1 MSHSAS
7 SKKTTMMLFTLR
19 GSSGSASAPLHTPW
33 SWPGSPWQAAPSGKT
48 SLRRPLAFENTFCQ
62 LWVLT
67 EIAYFASQVAKTT
80 SSQASSKTGSAWTI
94 KMKVCQSSSWWKWLL
109 NEQQNNF
116 LSHPR
121 LIKLI
126 NTKQLFVNLHLPVRS
141 NLSGVEQ
148 PIERV
153 LTLPPECQLQQNQ
166 Q

>member
-94 KMKVCQSSSWWKWLL
+94 NLIFCHSSGWWKDYQMKGKITFCHSQPSSQKQS
-109 NEQQNNF
+109 E
-116 LSHPR
+116 PR
-121 LIKLI
+121 RAAYWAPPHIASRTSAT
-126 NTKQLFVNLHLPVRS
+126 TKPTMK
-141 NLSGVEQ
+141 
-148 PIERV
+148 IERI
-153 LTLPPECQLQQNQ
+153 TK
-166 Q
+166 